1 MKTCFNTIT
10 AGLEARLEDIIAAC
24 GEVGFAGIEI
34 DQRHVA
40 AALERMPM
48 GEIKRLLD
56 DARLEAA
63 SVMAFNLDPFGDPDA
78 GLAAIRHGADIA
90 RALGAP
96 ILLTFCAAGIPDG
109 MNHHEARRRAGER
122 VALFAD
128 AAAPVAIALE
138 PIGRTAL
145 MGGPVEAREIAHYSG
160 RPNVGIM
167 MDSFHY
173 YLSRVPDG
181 AIRSIPRQDLLIV
194 HLNDAEDRPIS
205 ELQDSHRLHI
215 GRGIL
220 PLQEDL
226 ALLREIGY
234 DGYVSVEIFRPEYWA
249 QPVQQVIRETK
260 ETLDA
265 ELARAGVA

>member
-1 MKTCFNTIT
+1 VKTCFNTIT

-40 AALERMPM
+40 AALERMSM

-56 DARLEAA
+56 DALLTAA

-96 ILLTFCAAGIPDG
+96 ILLTYCAADVPDG

-122 VALFAD
+122 AALFAD
-128 AAAPVAIALE
+128 AATPVGIALE

-181 AIRSIPRQDLLIV
+181 AIRAIPRQDLLIV

-205 ELQDSHRLHI
+205 ELQDSHRLHV

-220 PLQEDL
+220 PLQENL

-249 QPVQQVIRETK
+249 QPVRQVVRETK

>member
-1 MKTCFNTIT
+1 MNTCFITIT
-10 AGLEARLEDIIAAC
+10 AGLDARLEDIIAAC

-40 AALERMPM
+40 ACLARMPI
-48 GEIKRLLD
+48 GEIKRRLD
-56 DARLEAA
+56 DANLDVA
-63 SVMAFNLDPFGDPDA
+63 SIMAFNLDPFGDPDA
-78 GLAAIRHGADIA
+78 GAAAIRYGAELA

-96 ILLTFCAAGIPDG
+96 ILLTYCFAGIPEG
-109 MNHHEARRRAGER
+109 MAAEEARRRAAER

-145 MGGPVEAREIAHYSG
+145 MGGPVEALEIARLSG
-160 RPNVGIM
+160 QPIVGIM

-173 YLSRVPDG
+173 YLSRVPPE
-181 AIRSIPRQDLLIV
+181 AIRAIPRDKLLIV
-194 HLNDAEDRPIS
+194 HLNDSEDRPIAA
-205 ELQDSHRLHI
+205 LQDSHRLYV

-226 ALLREIGY
+226 ALLRERGY

-249 QPVQQVIRETK
+249 QPVAQVVRETK
-260 ETLDA
+260 DTLDA
-265 ELARAGVA
+265 ELARGA